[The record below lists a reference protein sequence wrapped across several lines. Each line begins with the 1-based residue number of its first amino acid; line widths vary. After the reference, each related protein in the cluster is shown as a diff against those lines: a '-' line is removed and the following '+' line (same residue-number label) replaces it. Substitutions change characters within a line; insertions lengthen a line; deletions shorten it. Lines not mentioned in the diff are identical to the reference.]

1 MKSGNNYKK
10 HPALNNVIKMKDD
23 QIKKPIVFCIGN
35 VEETKDL
42 IYLPLYMIMFLT
54 EPVTLGKIDFTLH
67 I

>member
-1 MKSGNNYKK
+1 
-10 HPALNNVIKMKDD
+10 MKDD